1 MPSGR
6 SEGTALW
13 SVMGEERRQGGNF
26 YQESEPEPLQPQ
38 SWRTGTKLTS
48 EALEGFYSKVF
59 QLHYLTTALMVKPFQ
74 QPSVEFPRQTLLRLL
89 SFTQKHI
96 VKH

>member
-1 MPSGR
+1 MPSER

-48 EALEGFYSKVF
+48 
-59 QLHYLTTALMVKPFQ
+59 
-74 QPSVEFPRQTLLRLL
+74 
-89 SFTQKHI
+89 
-96 VKH
+96 